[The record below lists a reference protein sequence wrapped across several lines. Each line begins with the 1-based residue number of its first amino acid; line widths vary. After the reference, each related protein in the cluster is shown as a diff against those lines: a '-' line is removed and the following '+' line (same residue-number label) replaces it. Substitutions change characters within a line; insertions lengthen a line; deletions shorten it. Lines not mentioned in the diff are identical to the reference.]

1 MPVDADIEAMFHAVE
16 KVNSERWKLYLVN
29 STDLMDDAQQVE
41 ALRKVTG
48 CLDTTARAFIRISR
62 MTGKV
67 LLSSG
72 EFDKQAA
79 KEHALLDAGVRAKL
93 EPMAT

>member
-1 MPVDADIEAMFHAVE
+1 MPVDTDIENMLLDVE
-16 KVNSERWKLYLVN
+16 KSNSSRWKLYLVD
-29 STDLMDDAQQVE
+29 STDLLDDGDIAE
-41 ALRKVTG
+41 ALKQVTG

-72 EFDKQAA
+72 EFDKQAV
-79 KEHALLDAGVRAKL
+79 KEHALLVAGVRAKL
-93 EPMAT
+93 EPMAH